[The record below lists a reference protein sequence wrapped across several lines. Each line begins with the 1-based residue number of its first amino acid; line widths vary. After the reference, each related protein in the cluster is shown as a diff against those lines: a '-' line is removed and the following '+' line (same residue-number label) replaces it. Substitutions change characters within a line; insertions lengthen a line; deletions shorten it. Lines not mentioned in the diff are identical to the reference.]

1 VDHELSEIVRSNGP
15 LTPDKRRKLGV
26 TLLFDEGTH
35 EIEIAVGG
43 EKRRYQLKPLT
54 ELYGKDRGVDIKSDE
69 FVPLLAAIEEQ
80 VVLHNLEEEPSLSDG
95 PVLLIMKQLGMD
107 PDHEPAEPLGKRI
120 HGSLRLC
127 LSLNE
132 YSPQNLK
139 SAFRQISKSIQLH
152 TSVGGTRGYVSFIR
166 EFFGK

>member
-1 VDHELSEIVRSNGP
+1 VDLELREIVRSNSP
-15 LTPDKRRKLGV
+15 LTPDKTHKLGM
-26 TLLFDEGTH
+26 TLRFNEGTH
-35 EIEIAVGG
+35 EVEIAARG
-43 EKRRYQLKPLT
+43 EKRRYKLKPLI
-54 ELYGKDRGVDIKSDE
+54 ELYGKDRGANIKSDE

-80 VVLHNLEEEPSLSDG
+80 VVLHNLEEEPTLSDG

-107 PDHEPAEPLGKRI
+107 PDHEPAERLGKRI

-132 YSPQNLK
+132 YSRQNVK
-139 SAFRQISKSIQLH
+139 NAFRQISKSIQIH
-152 TSVGGTRGYVSFIR
+152 TSMGGIRGYVGFIR

>member
-1 VDHELSEIVRSNGP
+1 
-15 LTPDKRRKLGV
+15 LTPDKTRKLGV
-26 TLLFDEGTH
+26 TLLFDERAH
-35 EIEIAVGG
+35 EVEIAARG
-43 EKRRYQLKPLT
+43 EKRRYKLKPLT

-80 VVLHNLEEEPSLSDG
+80 VVLHNMEEAPSLSDG
-95 PVLLIMKQLGMD
+95 PVLLVMKQLGMD

-120 HGSLRLC
+120 HGALRLC

-132 YSPQNLK
+132 YSRQNVK
-139 SAFRQISKSIQLH
+139 GAFRQISKSIQLH
-152 TSVGGTRGYVSFIR
+152 TSMGGTRGYVAFIR